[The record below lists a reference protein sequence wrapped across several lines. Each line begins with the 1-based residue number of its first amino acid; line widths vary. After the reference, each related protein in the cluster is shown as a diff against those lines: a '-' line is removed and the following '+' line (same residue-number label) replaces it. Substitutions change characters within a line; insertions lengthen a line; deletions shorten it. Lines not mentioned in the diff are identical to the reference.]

1 MSATATLVTPRDA
14 EGRPRRRPLPSGES
28 AFDRTRRRSYR
39 LFIAPA
45 LIMFTAILVVPT
57 IFSIVT
63 SFTKWSGSGPM
74 EFVGL
79 DNYVRM
85 FRNPLFMTSL
95 WNTFL
100 IVVGV
105 GIIVYGVSFALT
117 LVLQNTF
124 GRKAIRSIIFF
135 PTLIPGIVISV
146 LWGFLFNPDGLVN
159 SFLKM
164 LGVSEPP
171 AWLGSQMI
179 FPTIMLGLAWLSVG
193 TYTVILLAAADR
205 IPKEYYEV
213 ADLAGASPFQRFRYV
228 TLPLMWDLVSV
239 TAVLWCVSALKTF
252 EFLLL
257 FSSSAGTLPSSNIW
271 NIAIYSYAQ
280 AFPGRGVAQFGA
292 AAACG
297 VVMLLLAL
305 ALTILARRVMRSDD
319 IEY

>member
-45 LIMFTAILVVPT
+45 LIMFTAVLVVPT

-63 SFTKWSGSGPM
+63 SFTKWSGTGPM
-74 EFVGL
+74 EFVGV

-164 LGVSEPP
+164 LGIAEPP
-171 AWLGSQMI
+171 AWLGSQLI

-213 ADLAGASPFQRFRYV
+213 ADLAGASAFQRFRYV

-257 FSSSAGTLPSSNIW
+257 FSSSAGTLPSSDIW